1 VIRKHGRDAAIV
13 LVLIMLPLLWFGAVT
28 LGGRTLLPVDN
39 LFAFEPWASYAAEH
53 GVSVP
58 HNELLS
64 DLLLENYV
72 WKRLIR
78 EAIQAREIPLWN
90 PYIFAGV
97 PFLAAGQHSA
107 LYPLSL
113 IFYVLPLSRAYGIF
127 TWLHIAVAGVCTYI
141 FARVLQMRRP
151 AALLASVVYM
161 FSGFFIVSVVFSMI
175 IAAAA
180 WLPLLLACI
189 EIIVRKQEAKGNI
202 RYSPVPYVVAGALV
216 LGVNTL
222 AGHVEVTYY
231 TLLVAGFY
239 AAWRLVQLWR
249 RLGTPRPALRLAA
262 WLMVMVGLGLAMGAV
277 QLMPLYELVSASFRQ
292 GSVGYGEVVGW
303 AWPTRQILTFFVPDI
318 FGNPSH
324 HTYWDLWSQAWQ
336 IPVGAAGAP
345 ARAIDWGVKNYV
357 EGGNYVGILTLLLAV
372 IGVLGQLPWRRK
384 GKEEKEG
391 NEQHEGR
398 AQPVGLFAMLAVLSL
413 LFAFGTPLYAIL
425 FYGLPGYKQLHSA
438 FRWVLPYTLSMAV
451 LAGFGF
457 DLLRSE
463 FRVRRSGFGVQSSEF
478 GVRRAVP
485 LSRALGWV
493 ALVSGVGVLAL
504 LAASLFV
511 PAPFISLGQFVVNRS
526 DLAQAVFAD
535 GSAFWSY
542 QSPNLLKFGVM
553 ATLAG
558 ALLLWSV
565 EFHASR
571 IGHHI
576 SRLTFHVSAIK
587 RFSRRVPLW
596 SLIAIALVLFDLWL
610 FGHGFNPAA
619 DPRLLEFTPPVVEFL
634 RQDDGLWRFTT
645 FIAPDEKTFNAN
657 VGMFY
662 GFHDMRGYDSIIPR
676 RYVEFMERIEEQ
688 DELLFNRIA
697 PLSEVSSLD
706 SPLLDLLGVK
716 YVLTTQHVPNSGY
729 TQVYDHEI
737 KVYRNEGAFP
747 RAFVMHCEDEKGVN
761 GWPEGFDPRT
771 MLLLDTGDQ
780 VSDIGDQGSGGKEQ
794 DARGRMQEAGS
805 RMQLLASCAMQPA
818 AVSSYGLNEVFVE
831 AELNQPAW
839 LVLADS
845 FSPGWKAYVTTEPQ
859 ATDNETDA
867 QSPIPNTQYPTPNTE
882 YQIPIYRADG
892 NFRAVSLESGK
903 HQVRFSY
910 MPRSF
915 QVGLYTSFLSGVT
928 LFLLAGWWAW
938 GRFYREAQGEEHAV
952 QRVAKNTLIPMGMS
966 LLNKGV
972 DFVFAMLRLRVLSP
986 GGEGSYTFAI
996 AFHTFFEIII
1006 RFGLGTLLTREVAKA
1021 REGASR
1027 FFSNVVALR
1036 VKLWLA
1042 SLPVILLLVL
1052 GYWRWGGL
1060 TGEEAAAI
1068 ALFSIALLFAS
1079 FADAVSATFN
1089 AYEKME
1095 FPAGLASAIALSK
1108 VALGALVLLPP
1119 LEWGFVG
1126 LAGVALLMNSVQAIW
1141 LYILLRQKLFTPRLE
1156 TDRGLQRE
1164 MMGLSFPLMINH
1176 LLATIFWRIDIWI
1189 LRPLSGA
1196 AAVGIYSAGL
1206 KWLDGLNVIPSY
1218 LTLAI
1223 FPIMSRFAHDSQ
1235 ESLVRAYRL
1244 ALRLLLMIALPVVVF
1259 VLFTAEPLISILGGA
1274 EYLPG
1279 SAIAL
1284 RLLILSIPIGF
1295 VNSVTQY
1302 VLIAVNQQHFLT
1314 RAFVIGVVFNLVTN
1328 LIFIPRFGYA
1338 AAALILIPSE
1348 LVLLILFHICV
1359 RRHVAPISW
1368 LDIVWRPGAAAAVMA
1383 SVIAALRAFSL
1394 PLAVLLGCVAYGLA
1408 LLLLGG
1414 FRHPDFDVLRQ
1425 AMTLDKLRA
1434 RWAGLHSSSWLQG

>member
-1 VIRKHGRDAAIV
+1 MIRKHGRDAAIV
-13 LVLIMLPLLWFGAVT
+13 LVLIVLPLLWFGAVT
-28 LGGRTLLPVDN
+28 LGGNTLLPVDN

-58 HNELLS
+58 HNELLN
-64 DLLLENYV
+64 DLILENYV

-107 LYPLSL
+107 LYPFSL
-113 IFYVLPLSRAYGIF
+113 LFYVLPLSRAYGLF
-127 TWLHIAVAGVCTYI
+127 TWTQIALAGICMYV
-141 FARVLQMRRP
+141 FARTLRLRRS
-151 AALLASVVYM
+151 AGLLAGLVYM
-161 FSGFFIVSVVFSMI
+161 FSGFLIVSVVFSMI
-175 IAAAA
+175 IAAVA

-189 EIIVRKQEAKGNI
+189 EVIIRKQEEKGNVQ
-202 RYSPVPYVVAGALV
+202 YSPVPYVVAGALV
-216 LGVNTL
+216 LGVQML
-222 AGHVEVTYY
+222 AGHVEIIYY

-239 AAWRLVQLWR
+239 SAWRLVQLWR
-249 RLGTPRPALRLAA
+249 RLGTVRPVL
-262 WLMVMVGLGLAMGAV
+262 WLVVWLLVMVGLGLALGAV
-277 QLMPLYELVSASFRQ
+277 QFIPLYELVDTSFRQ
-292 GSVGYGEVVGW
+292 GSVDYSDVVGW
-303 AWPTRQILTFFVPDI
+303 AWPNRQILTFFVPDI

-324 HTYWDLWSQAWQ
+324 HTYRDLWSQAWQ
-336 IPVGAAGAP
+336 MPVGAAGAP

-372 IGVLGQLPWRRK
+372 IGVLGKLPRNRK
-384 GKEEKEG
+384 GKEEEKG
-391 NEQHEGR
+391 NGEHEDKR
-398 AQPVGLFAMLAVLSL
+398 QPVGLFAVLAVLSL
-413 LFAFGTPLYAIL
+413 AFAFGTPLYAIL

-457 DLLRSE
+457 DAL
-463 FRVRRSGFGVQSSEF
+463 RSGFGVQGSEF
-478 GVRRAVP
+478 EVRRAVP
-485 LSRALGWV
+485 LSRVLGWV

-504 LAASLFV
+504 LAVSLFV
-511 PAPFISLGQFVVNRS
+511 PAPFIFLGQFVVNRS

-535 GSAFWSY
+535 GRAFWSY
-542 QSPNLLKFGVM
+542 QAPNLLKFGLMM
-553 ATLAG
+553 ALAG
-558 ALLLWSV
+558 ALLLS
-565 EFHASR
+565 
-571 IGHHI
+571 
-576 SRLTFHVSAIK
+576 SRLTSYRFAHHAPRTTFHVSAFR
-587 RFSRRVPLW
+587 RFSRRVSLW
-596 SLIAIALVLFDLWL
+596 SLIAIALVLLDLWL

-645 FIAPDEKTFNAN
+645 FIIPDASDEKTFNAN

-662 GFHDMRGYDSIIPR
+662 GFHDVRGYDSIIPR
-676 RYVEFMERIEEQ
+676 QYVEFMERIEEQ

-706 SPLLDLLGVK
+706 SPLFDLLGVK

-737 KVYRNEGAFP
+737 QVYRNEGAFP
-747 RAFVMHCEDEKGVN
+747 RAFVMHCEGKQEVD
-761 GWPEGFDPRT
+761 GWPDGFDPRT

-780 VSDIGDQGSGGKEQ
+780 GLGIGDQGSGRKGQ
-794 DARGRMQEAGS
+794 DAGS

-818 AVSSYGLNEVFVE
+818 AVTSYGLNEVFVE
-831 AELNQPAW
+831 AELNQPGW

-845 FSPGWKAYVTTEPQ
+845 FSPGWKAYASSEFVVRSSELQ
-859 ATDNETDA
+859 IAGAETNV
-867 QSPIPNTQYPTPNTE
+867 QYPIPNTQYPPPNTE
-882 YQIPIYRADG
+882 YQIPIYRADS
-892 NFRAVSLESGK
+892 NFRAVPLDPGK
-903 HQVRFSY
+903 HRVRFSY

-938 GRFYREAQGEEHAV
+938 GRFYREAQEEEHTV

-1006 RFGLGTLLTREVAKA
+1006 RFGLGTLLTREVAKT

-1206 KWLDGLNVIPSY
+1206 KWLDGLNVIPAY

-1223 FPIMSRFAHDSQ
+1223 FPIMSRFAQDSQ

-1302 VLIAVNQQHFLT
+1302 VLIAVNQQRFLT
-1314 RAFVIGVVFNLVTN
+1314 KAFVIGVIFNLVTN
-1328 LIFIPRFGYA
+1328 LIFIPHFGYA
-1338 AAALILIPSE
+1338 AAAVILIPSE
-1348 LVLLILFHICV
+1348 LVLLFLFHICV
-1359 RRHVAPISW
+1359 RRHVATISW
-1368 LDIVWRPGAAAAVMA
+1368 LDIVWRPALAASVMAAVI
-1383 SVIAALRAFSL
+1383 VVLRGFSL
-1394 PLAVLLGCVAYGLA
+1394 PLAVTVGFIAGGVALV
-1408 LLLLGG
+1408 LLGG

-1434 RWAGLHSSSWLQG
+1434 RWAGLRNRTAS

>member
-571 IGHHI
+571 IGHHTLRVSRFTFQLSSGSLGESRSGASLLSLWCFSI
-576 SRLTFHVSAIK
+576 SGCLAMASTPPPIPGCWN
-587 RFSRRVPLW
+587 SRRQWSSFCVRMMVCGASPPSLLPTRRPSTPTWACSTASTTCVVTIPSSPADTLSSWSALRSRMNCFSTASPLYRK
-596 SLIAIALVLFDLWL
+596 SL
-610 FGHGFNPAA
+610 
-619 DPRLLEFTPPVVEFL
+619 R
-634 RQDDGLWRFTT
+634 
-645 FIAPDEKTFNAN
+645 
-657 VGMFY
+657 
-662 GFHDMRGYDSIIPR
+662 SIPR
-676 RYVEFMERIEEQ
+676 SSISWASSTSSPRSMCPTPATRKSTIT
-688 DELLFNRIA
+688 RSRSIA
-697 PLSEVSSLD
+697 
-706 SPLLDLLGVK
+706 
-716 YVLTTQHVPNSGY
+716 TRVP
-729 TQVYDHEI
+729 
-737 KVYRNEGAFP
+737 
-747 RAFVMHCEDEKGVN
+747 
-761 GWPEGFDPRT
+761 
-771 MLLLDTGDQ
+771 
-780 VSDIGDQGSGGKEQ
+780 
-794 DARGRMQEAGS
+794 
-805 RMQLLASCAMQPA
+805 
-818 AVSSYGLNEVFVE
+818 
-831 AELNQPAW
+831 
-839 LVLADS
+839 
-845 FSPGWKAYVTTEPQ
+845 SPGLSSCTVRT
-859 ATDNETDA
+859 
-867 QSPIPNTQYPTPNTE
+867 
-882 YQIPIYRADG
+882 R
-892 NFRAVSLESGK
+892 RES
-903 HQVRFSY
+903 
-910 MPRSF
+910 
-915 QVGLYTSFLSGVT
+915 T
-928 LFLLAGWWAW
+928 AG
-938 GRFYREAQGEEHAV
+938 
-952 QRVAKNTLIPMGMS
+952 QR
-966 LLNKGV
+966 
-972 DFVFAMLRLRVLSP
+972 
-986 GGEGSYTFAI
+986 
-996 AFHTFFEIII
+996 
-1006 RFGLGTLLTREVAKA
+1006 
-1021 REGASR
+1021 
-1027 FFSNVVALR
+1027 
-1036 VKLWLA
+1036 
-1042 SLPVILLLVL
+1042 
-1052 GYWRWGGL
+1052 
-1060 TGEEAAAI
+1060 
-1068 ALFSIALLFAS
+1068 
-1079 FADAVSATFN
+1079 
-1089 AYEKME
+1089 
-1095 FPAGLASAIALSK
+1095 
-1108 VALGALVLLPP
+1108 
-1119 LEWGFVG
+1119 
-1126 LAGVALLMNSVQAIW
+1126 
-1141 LYILLRQKLFTPRLE
+1141 
-1156 TDRGLQRE
+1156 
-1164 MMGLSFPLMINH
+1164 
-1176 LLATIFWRIDIWI
+1176 
-1189 LRPLSGA
+1189 
-1196 AAVGIYSAGL
+1196 
-1206 KWLDGLNVIPSY
+1206 
-1218 LTLAI
+1218 
-1223 FPIMSRFAHDSQ
+1223 
-1235 ESLVRAYRL
+1235 
-1244 ALRLLLMIALPVVVF
+1244 
-1259 VLFTAEPLISILGGA
+1259 
-1274 EYLPG
+1274 
-1279 SAIAL
+1279 
-1284 RLLILSIPIGF
+1284 
-1295 VNSVTQY
+1295 
-1302 VLIAVNQQHFLT
+1302 
-1314 RAFVIGVVFNLVTN
+1314 
-1328 LIFIPRFGYA
+1328 
-1338 AAALILIPSE
+1338 ALI
-1348 LVLLILFHICV
+1348 
-1359 RRHVAPISW
+1359 
-1368 LDIVWRPGAAAAVMA
+1368 
-1383 SVIAALRAFSL
+1383 
-1394 PLAVLLGCVAYGLA
+1394 
-1408 LLLLGG
+1408 
-1414 FRHPDFDVLRQ
+1414 
-1425 AMTLDKLRA
+1425 RA
-1434 RWAGLHSSSWLQG
+1434 RCCC